1 MSIYSVIYIILIV
14 ILAAYTICHKID
26 LLSVAAVCFIVYS
39 IYCIP
44 GIGISGT
51 YKPHLSPNLY
61 YLIYSQC
68 ILILLF
74 SFFVRQKEK
83 TALDE
88 RYNSEY
94 TKKASPVLIRS
105 FYIYTFIIVVFAAL
119 NIVRI
124 GFSGFAAGKANVWAE
139 SNILFIISL
148 YGAYP
153 SFAFGLHNRIKA
165 IWIPSLLVELTIFF
179 AGSRAFATTMAVI
192 FLCERGSRLLSRN
205 KKNIRLYIIG
215 AVAVVFLLMYR
226 LVDEQIMAGD
236 FSGVLSVLSQPE
248 SWFKALEFNEPRVI
262 IANYDLV
269 VASNFRLPIGDT
281 RYRLLDFIPGL
292 TALIP
297 IQLVYPDYFS
307 NWLQEAVHA
316 VRGVGGTIWGESY
329 AMFGG
334 FGVLFFT
341 LLWLF
346 VLYKC
351 NKHLD
356 YHSPVSYFVMSLGV
370 YYAWYINRLDFNL
383 VGQAFKVFLLCF
395 VIWAVPYLAL
405 GGAVNVFKLRVR
417 L

>member
-1 MSIYSVIYIILIV
+1 M
-14 ILAAYTICHKID
+14 
-26 LLSVAAVCFIVYS
+26 
-39 IYCIP
+39 
-44 GIGISGT
+44 
-51 YKPHLSPNLY
+51 
-61 YLIYSQC
+61 
-68 ILILLF
+68 
-74 SFFVRQKEK
+74 
-83 TALDE
+83 
-88 RYNSEY
+88 
-94 TKKASPVLIRS
+94 
-105 FYIYTFIIVVFAAL
+105 
-119 NIVRI
+119 
-124 GFSGFAAGKANVWAE
+124 
-139 SNILFIISL
+139 
-148 YGAYP
+148 
-153 SFAFGLHNRIKA
+153 
-165 IWIPSLLVELTIFF
+165 ELTIFF

-281 RYRLLDFIPGL
+281 IYRLLDFIPGL